1 MSYDE
6 LMSEYQK
13 TQIEYQKAQQK
24 YQETQNKY
32 NQTQEQYQQVQNENQ
47 KLIEENNKL
56 KLKIENQALQ
66 LNVLNKYVFGTKKE
80 TTPKEENLVEGV
92 QISLFGEPDDKE
104 LNQQIEEETEK
115 ITVHKKKNSKKVQAG
130 IKKSFLKD
138 VEIIREE
145 YKLEEDKEKCPV
157 CEGKLKQ
164 VGKEVV
170 RQEIE
175 FIPAKFKI
183 KSYVR
188 YTYKCEKC
196 GTNDSKKETPTF
208 VKTKLPNAILT
219 HSFVSPSLATEVIY
233 QKYYMGV
240 PLYRQEKVWD
250 DRGLVLPRSMMSNW
264 CIKLT
269 EYYFNDLYKLM
280 LKKIKSNSQVLHCD
294 ETTMQCNKE
303 VGRKATSNS
312 YMWVLSS
319 GELEKEKGVIF
330 SYNTS
335 RSAET
340 AKNLLSDYKGI
351 LVTDGYSSY
360 NNIENVKHA
369 ECWAHCRRKFY
380 ESVPLNSNG
389 KMDTSCDGYKG
400 VKFCDKLF
408 EIENEIAD
416 LSVDKKLKIRNEK
429 SKPILEK
436 FFDWVNLTMS
446 EKVIVNNKLKA
457 AFVYASNQ
465 SKELSE
471 FLNDGRIPLTNSL
484 AERAIRPF
492 AVHRKNW
499 LFADSVEGANA
510 NAVLYSLIE
519 SAKLNKLNV
528 NKYINYLLEQ
538 LPQLENLDENSLERY
553 LPWSTELPTD
563 VLNFEGSY
571 KELNL
576 DDVTV

>member
-6 LMSEYQK
+6 LMAEYQK
-13 TQIEYQKAQQK
+13 TQIEYQKAQIEYQK
-24 YQETQNKY
+24 LKKENNNLKIK
-32 NQTQEQYQQVQNENQ
+32 VENQ
-47 KLIEENNKL
+47 ELQINTL
-56 KLKIENQALQ
+56 KR
-66 LNVLNKYVFGTKKE
+66 YVFGSKRE
-80 TTPKEENLVEGV
+80 YTPKEENLVEGV
-92 QISLFGEPDDKE
+92 QISLFGESDDKE
-104 LNQQIEEETEK
+104 LNQQIDKEIEK

-130 IKKSFLKD
+130 IKKSYLKD

-145 YKLEEDKEKCPV
+145 YKLEEDKKKCPV

-164 VGKEVV
+164 VGKEIV

-208 VKTKLPNAILT
+208 VKTKVPNPILT
-219 HSFVSPSLATEVIY
+219 HSFASPSLASEVIY

-240 PLYRQEKVWD
+240 PLYRQEKIWD

-269 EYYFNDLYKLM
+269 DYYFTDLYKLM
-280 LKKIKSNSQVLHCD
+280 LKKIKSNSEVLHCD

-303 VGRKATSNS
+303 IGKKATSNS

-330 SYNTS
+330 SYNSS
-335 RSAET
+335 RSAEI
-340 AKNLLSDYKGI
+340 AKNLLNDYKGI
-351 LVTDGYSSY
+351 LITDGYSSY
-360 NNIENVKHA
+360 NNIENVRHA

-380 ESVPLNSNG
+380 ESIPLDSNK

-408 EIENEIAD
+408 EIENEIAN
-416 LSVDKKLKIRNEK
+416 LSVDEKLRIRREK
-429 SKPILEK
+429 SKPILEN
-436 FFDWVNLTMS
+436 FFDWVNLVMS
-446 EKVIVNNKLKA
+446 EKVVVNNKLKTA
-457 AFVYASNQ
+457 LGYALNQ
-465 SKELSE
+465 KNELSE

-538 LPQLENLDENSLERY
+538 IPQLENQTDETILEKF
-553 LPWSTELPTD
+553 LPWSDELPD
-563 VLNFEGSY
+563 NVLNFEGFY

-576 DDVTV
+576 DDVTA